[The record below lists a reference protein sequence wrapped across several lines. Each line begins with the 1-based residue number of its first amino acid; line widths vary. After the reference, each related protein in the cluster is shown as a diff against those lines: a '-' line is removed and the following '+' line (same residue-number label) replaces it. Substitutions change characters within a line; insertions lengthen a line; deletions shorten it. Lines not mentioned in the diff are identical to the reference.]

1 MDYQND
7 EVIWRA
13 HWRLMFDVICSV
25 PRMQQEI
32 TIWQTNTPTSG
43 PFQRL
48 AYQIKT
54 LAPTNMNGVAFGPD
68 YVQLIDGFIEYQ
80 TDLDQDIRALIS
92 NAGLPS
98 PEELGTTSEFIG
110 GENIYIRADISLGG
124 YRDGRSHPVFFFPQ
138 DKDPGV
144 QLAETYDADT
154 DSYQL
159 KWTISGQ
166 FYAPQGS
173 FHLEEAD
180 ARHGLRVRQGVK
192 GNANLFETYC
202 DSTPLDDLYTQ
213 ASHDFPPGMQTFY
226 LGYSPSEG
234 QNLTGRIYYLEF
246 DPNNS
251 CIACPQPAVIELRD
265 R

>member
-98 PEELGTTSEFIG
+98 PEELGTTSESIG
-110 GENIYIRADISLGG
+110 GENIYIRADISLGEG
-124 YRDGRSHPVFFFPQ
+124 GSLRDYPVFFFPQ
-138 DKDPGV
+138 NEAYGV
-144 QLAETYDADT
+144 QLRETFDGVHQAH
-154 DSYQL
+154 
-159 KWTISGQ
+159 WGISNQ
-166 FYAPQGS
+166 VHVPQRVFS
-173 FHLEEAD
+173 LEKVD
-180 ARHGLRVRQGVK
+180 VRHRLRVRQGRESGVD
-192 GNANLFETYC
+192 LFNTYC
-202 DSTPLDDLYTQ
+202 DNTPLDILITS
-213 ASHDFPPGMQTFY
+213 ASHDFAPGGQTFY
-226 LGYSPSEG
+226 LGCLPHEG
-234 QNLTGRIYYLEF
+234 MNFIGEIYCLEF

-251 CIACPQPAVIELRD
+251 CVACPRPAVIEPRD